1 MSKEI
6 RREQVNRHMFGTFFG
21 QSLLYCV
28 KVDVDLDTEELSTK
42 LGSP

>member
-6 RREQVNRHMFGTFFG
+6 RREQVNLHMFGTLSR
-21 QSLLYCV
+21 QSLLYYV
-28 KVDVDLDTEELSTK
+28 KVDVDLDTEELSRK